1 MSDTPEIV
9 EEWEERFDEFY
20 TLPQNMVPGPQREK
34 AIKSFIANQIAK
46 AEKSA
51 MLRQRHYDESL
62 IAKAKQEGIEE
73 GLARGTKDF
82 CLEKVGYER
91 GKQEGLKEA
100 VNIAINAGGASD
112 ITMKIVRAIR
122 ADINQPNE

>member
-1 MSDTPEIV
+1 
-9 EEWEERFDEFY
+9 
-20 TLPQNMVPGPQREK
+20 
-34 AIKSFIANQIAK
+34 
-46 AEKSA
+46 
-51 MLRQRHYDESL
+51 
-62 IAKAKQEGIEE
+62 
-73 GLARGTKDF
+73 
-82 CLEKVGYER
+82 VGYER